1 MAEEATL
8 CRYVFADGSRLS
20 FRYTLSTGE
29 YVGEIDMTARGGA
42 DVWQMLAYDLLQI
55 TSAAAQG
62 AAMPET
68 NKEPVFKGVA

>member
-8 CRYVFADGSRLS
+8 CRHVFTNGSHLS
-20 FRYTLSTGE
+20 FRYTTSNGE

-62 AAMPET
+62 AAVPET
-68 NKEPVFKGVA
+68 NKEPVFKGAA